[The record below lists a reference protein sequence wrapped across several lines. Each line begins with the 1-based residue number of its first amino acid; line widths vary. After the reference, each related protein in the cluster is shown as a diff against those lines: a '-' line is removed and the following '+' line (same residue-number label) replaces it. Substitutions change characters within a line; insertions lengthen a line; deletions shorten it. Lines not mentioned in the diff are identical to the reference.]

1 MKGIFKYIIA
11 FSVISGLIC
20 SCIDKDELLFP
31 DSEGK
36 DNSILLIASVDN
48 FERHDVTTKADD
60 LTTAETAIHDL
71 SVLLFGKVGENT
83 ELQLLTNK
91 PLYIDGAK
99 LNFLINTSKDNNGVV
114 SGGQIYNI
122 QEPNNILSI
131 NTGNVSSCRLYIV
144 ANMQS
149 FIKDNENNVTTET
162 GFLSTAY
169 SFTPQGMYNSITGK
183 YEDVDLSD
191 IGTREDGFPMM
202 GYTDEVSLSQS
213 SQNSIPVAMKKL
225 FAKVNFKFLVKLDAD
240 GPGTVNKITEPY
252 FDPTSWRVYNVPAN
266 ITIGTDVDGEDKVFS
281 TSASDNFEFN
291 LASSMKDGK
300 IYDSPNGDDY
310 FGFTFYMPEHVVTP
324 SKTRDDIHVGEQEKH
339 LLQCWKPTLCNEG
352 QSPTYVEIVGDYSDH
367 QGHRSTVT
375 YRLYLGQNEIDDFNV
390 YRNQEL
396 NNIVTVK
403 GLTNH
408 DEANQTTVSIDHRVH
423 INSSG
428 YSIAL
433 ERETL
438 LDSHFE
444 VRPMLI
450 TVQKGNNVSVKV
462 PKNTWFAAE
471 SADSPLASAQYYDA
485 KKKGLRKYFTTN
497 LVSDLWNG
505 TTGDYKIFNF
515 GTDSNVPEGGS
526 QTHTLWFY
534 FDENVNMK
542 YDDNDKEGSDP
553 LFREGVV
560 QVYLNEDQSDIIKEA
575 VEPDRSFT
583 FRQMSL
589 WAINSSEKDQNG
601 DSVRQYGIEYF
612 EEYLYN
618 YASDDN
624 YGVTKDGME
633 WGLNDELLSW
643 QYSAI
648 YMDTYDENGLLAQLQ
663 EMGWD
668 QKTLIDQAFG
678 QVSINYDFYLNDDN
692 APNGAHI
699 NHYDGLDF
707 TKRIVNRINIDDNVL
722 TLSGS
727 NKLSSGEEHNGPASA
742 VEYCY
747 NKNKRDIEGN
757 IQRIHWYLP
766 AIDETEEI
774 LEAGYSYFPVFQS
787 KYYWSSQPAYK
798 NYDYVGEV
806 AAILGLVDMGDI
818 YGQYYTDDTSRA
830 RATIVTQNK
839 TGEESGTKGPI
850 GLHSFNIYRGLFIPT
865 YITGSRVREYN
876 TNDGDKY
883 IENPYHA
890 GNQPRTKKN
899 RVRCA
904 YSATG
909 ISTTTSSN

>member
-11 FSVISGLIC
+11 FSVIGGFIS
-20 SCIDKDELLFP
+20 SCVDKEDLLLP
-31 DSEGK
+31 DSGSK
-36 DNSILLIASVDN
+36 DSSTLLIASVDN
-48 FERHDVTTKADD
+48 FDRHDVTTKADD
-60 LTTAETAIHDL
+60 VTAAETAINDL
-71 SVLLFGKVGENT
+71 SVLLFGKVGNDA
-83 ELQLLTNK
+83 ELQLLTDK

-99 LNFLINTSKDNNGVV
+99 LNFLINTSKDTDGNVI
-114 SGGQIYNI
+114 GGHIYNI

-131 NTGNVSSCRLYIV
+131 NTSNVTSCRLYIV

-149 FIKDNENNVTTET
+149 FIEAKGNDVKTET
-162 GFLSTAY
+162 GFLTTAY
-169 SFTPQGMYNSITGK
+169 SFTPQGMFNNQTGI

-191 IGTREDGFPMM
+191 IGTREGGFPMM

-213 SQNSIPVAMKKL
+213 SQNAITVTMKKL

-266 ITIGTDVDGEDKVFS
+266 ITLGTDVDGEDKVFS
-281 TSASDNFEFN
+281 TDASYDFEFN
-291 LASSMKDGK
+291 LASSKQDGK
-300 IYDSPNGDDY
+300 IYDSTGDDY
-310 FGFTFYMPEHVVTP
+310 FGFTFYIPEHVVTP
-324 SKTRDDIHVGEQEKH
+324 ARTRNNVSVGQQEEH
-339 LLQCWKPTLCNEG
+339 LLQCWKPTFCDDN
-352 QSPTYVEIVGDYSDH
+352 QSPTYVEIIGDYSDH
-367 QGHRSTVT
+367 QGYISTVT

-408 DEANQTTVSIDHRVH
+408 DEANETTVSIDHRVH
-423 INSSG
+423 ISSTG

-450 TVQKGNNVSVKV
+450 TVQKGYTVSVKV
-462 PKNTWFAAE
+462 PKYAWFAAE
-471 SADSPLASAQYYDA
+471 SADDPLAESGYYDSQ
-485 KKKGLRKYFTTN
+485 KPGLRKYFTTN
-497 LVSDLWNG
+497 LVSDLWKG
-505 TTGDYKIFNF
+505 TTGDYKIFEF
-515 GTDSNVPEGGS
+515 EADDVPEGGS
-526 QTHTLWFY
+526 KTHTLWFY

-542 YDDNDKEGSDP
+542 YDDKDKEGSDP
-553 LFREGVV
+553 LFREGTVEV
-560 QVYLNEDQSDIIKEA
+560 FLNETQSDIA
-575 VEPDRSFT
+575 AGTVEPDRRFA

-589 WAINSSEKDQNG
+589 WAINSETLKTDG
-601 DSVRQYGIEYF
+601 TPERQYGIEYF

-624 YGVTKDGME
+624 YGVTRDGME
-633 WGLNDELLSW
+633 WGLNNDMLSW
-643 QYSAI
+643 EYSAI
-648 YMDTYDENGLLAQLQ
+648 YMDTYDEAGLIAQLQ
-663 EMGWD
+663 AMGWD
-668 QKTLIDQAFG
+668 QKALIDKAFG

-692 APNGAHI
+692 PPTGAYI
-699 NHYDGLDF
+699 NYYNGLDF
-707 TKRIVNRINIDDNVL
+707 TKRIVNKINIDDNVL

-727 NKLSSGEEHNGPASA
+727 NKLSSGKEHNGPASA
-742 VEYCY
+742 VEYCF
-747 NKNKRDIEGN
+747 NKNKRDTEGN
-757 IQRIHWYLP
+757 VQKIHWYLP

-774 LEAGYSYFPVFQS
+774 LEAGFDYFPVFQS

-798 NYDYVGEV
+798 NYDYIGEV
-806 AAILGLVDMGDI
+806 AAVLGLVNMGDI
-818 YGQYYTDDTSRA
+818 YGKYYTDDTSRA

-850 GLHSFNIYRGLFIPT
+850 GLHSFNIYRGIFIDT
-865 YITGSRVREYN
+865 YVTGSQVREYN
-876 TNDGDKY
+876 TTDGDKY
-883 IENPYHA
+883 IANPYHP
-890 GNQPRTKKN
+890 GNQPRTTKN

-904 YSATG
+904 YSAEG
-909 ISTTTSSN
+909 IATTN